1 MSLIH
6 PTNVKNYKGSFVVKR
21 KPDSL
26 LPVLHTGEL
35 ATKIEY
41 L

>member
-6 PTNVKNYKGSFVVKR
+6 PTNVKNYKVSFVVKR
-21 KPDSL
+21 KQDSL
-26 LPVLHTGEL
+26 LPVLCTGES
-35 ATKIEY
+35 AIKIEY